1 MPTPES
7 VRRRLELLASGL
19 STKMVAER
27 LGELHHTV
35 KAYRWDM
42 IKKHGSLNGAL
53 KALKPV
59 PVPSHVVIRLTPRQR
74 EAAVLFG
81 EGMDIDQVA
90 AKMGIGYSQVTN
102 LRGALASKCGSLE
115 NAICRVM
122 EDMDELPD
130 EDEPYGPVQRCKCGL
145 VMPCHHEQMSLIGSV
160 SGSLEDEGE
169 GRYW

>member
-1 MPTPES
+1 MPSPES

-19 STKMVAER
+19 SISLVAER
-27 LGELHHTV
+27 LGEPYDTV

-42 IKKHGSLNGAL
+42 IRKHGSLNAAL

-59 PVPSHVVIRLTPRQR
+59 KAPAPVVLRLTPRQK

-90 AKMGIGYSQVTN
+90 AKMGVSYAQVTN
-102 LRGALASKCGSLE
+102 LRMALVAKCGTVDD
-115 NAICRVM
+115 AICRVM

-130 EDEPYGPVQRCKCGL
+130 EDEPFGPVQRCRCGL

-160 SGSLEDEGE
+160 SHDTEDHGE